1 MGIQKLMARAA
12 AEQFNDEQV
21 VAFVQA
27 EHKAGRMS
35 FADASDGMRVAG
47 RFEAEIKEL
56 LS

>member
-1 MGIQKLMARAA
+1 
-12 AEQFNDEQV
+12 
-21 VAFVQA
+21 
-27 EHKAGRMS
+27 MS